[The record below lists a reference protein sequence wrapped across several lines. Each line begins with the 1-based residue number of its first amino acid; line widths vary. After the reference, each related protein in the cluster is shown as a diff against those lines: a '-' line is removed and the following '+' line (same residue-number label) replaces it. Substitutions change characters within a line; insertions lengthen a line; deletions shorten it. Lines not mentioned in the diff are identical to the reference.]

1 MQRGFI
7 CTGFQEDDPKPS
19 ELQGK
24 VKTEV
29 IFCGILSIKYPT
41 SFFLGGNPIVKLPED
56 WMVHNIDVVSF
67 RYVHPTLASKPDEEE
82 FYFKMIPT
90 GDHKLEINALSSVR
104 NDEIANCEI
113 K

>member
-1 MQRGFI
+1 LQRGFI
-7 CTGFQEDDPKPS
+7 CTGFQEDDPKPC

-24 VKTEV
+24 VKIRSELLWNSV
-29 IFCGILSIKYPT
+29 KKVSHNFL
-41 SFFLGGNPIVKLPED
+41 LGGNPIVKLPDD